1 MILLFSFMNVGCS
14 KDEPINSVDS
24 VDNSRPTLVF
34 SLRVADISI
43 GGTRALTEADENLI
57 KDVKLLLFDKD
68 DKLVEMP
75 DVELKSGGLTS
86 SVYTIEVEK
95 ESYGSAVLIANAGE
109 LIGEGF
115 VSANDEKTKET
126 ILSSLII
133 ESGKWNTVPDSPGY
147 MPIPMWGEVNNVEI
161 NRGANVTNVIT
172 FQMLRMLARI
182 NVAVKDDVD
191 FTLEDVR
198 LYNYYS
204 KGAVVP
210 ASNNLVENKAEV
222 KGVTIPEGAE
232 KPTNATQNP
241 YVYKAGEGETSLNNE
256 IYTFEAGVGNDD
268 EFLENTALVIGGK
281 YGKDAKVTYYRVD
294 FIANKE
300 YLPLLRNHSY
310 NVNVSN
316 VDGSGQSSPL
326 SAFESLESLLKAE
339 IAVWNDVDIDADL
352 GGNGGEPGNGD
363 NGDGE
368 DGGNGEDG
376 ENGSE
381 VEGGEDDGNNND
393 LPETV
398 RSESNSYIVKPY
410 ELIHI
415 PVSRANQSDLG
426 TQLNSGDNYTV
437 ELMWQDE
444 LSVVSEVFVVD
455 NGTDKRYI
463 AVQAAG
469 KHGNAVVAIK
479 KEGAILWSWHIW
491 VTDYNPSGEWMDRNL
506 GATSNTP
513 GDVGSLGLYYQWGRK
528 DPFPGSNSTKEG
540 GKAKT
545 IYNIDYNEVEVP
557 SKTTPQPASGGNN
570 LAIVIANP
578 TTYYKSHDWYG
589 GQGGVRN
596 NALWGS
602 GTTKSVY
609 DPCPE
614 GYRVP
619 SYTGEDLSV
628 PPWNTS
634 FSHGFVQEKHKSTVV
649 GIRND
654 DKGGFYP
661 LSGSMSASGVSVVEV
676 GTNGKYWSAT
686 VRSDVNRPYGFYFS
700 STLSSLDM
708 DSSNTSIF
716 ARSVRCIKE

>member
-1 MILLFSFMNVGCS
+1 MKKKNFIAVQAIVILLFSFMNVGCS

-57 KDVKLLLFDKD
+57 KDVKLLLFDNNNN
-68 DKLVEMP
+68 LVEMP
-75 DVELKSGGLTS
+75 DVELKSGGPTS

-95 ESYGSAVLIANAGE
+95 ESYGSAVLIANVGG
-109 LIGEGF
+109 LIDGGF
-115 VSANDEKTKET
+115 FSANNGKNKET
-126 ILSSLII
+126 ILTSLII
-133 ESGKWNTVPDSPGY
+133 ESGKWNAVPGSSGY
-147 MPIPMWGEVNNVEI
+147 MAIPMWGEVNSVEI

-198 LYNYYS
+198 LYNYYN

-210 ASNNLVENKAEV
+210 ASKNLVEDKAEV
-222 KGVTIPEGAE
+222 KVVTIPDGVE

-241 YVYKAGEGETSLNNE
+241 YVYKVGEGETSLINE
-256 IYTFEAGVGNDD
+256 IYTFEAEAGSD
-268 EFLENTALVIGGK
+268 EKFLENTALVIGGK
-281 YGKDAKVTYYRVD
+281 YGSDAKVTYYRVD
-294 FIANKE
+294 FIANEE

-326 SAFESLESLLKAE
+326 SAFESLESLLKVE

-352 GGNGGEPGNGD
+352 GGNGGEPGGD
-363 NGDGE
+363 VD
-368 DGGNGEDG
+368 DEDG

-381 VEGGEDDGNNND
+381 VEGGEDDGNNNE

-415 PVSRANQSDLG
+415 PVSRANQSDLS
-426 TQLNSGDNYTV
+426 TQLNSGENYTV

-491 VTDYNPSGEWMDRNL
+491 VTDYEPNGKWMDRNL
-506 GATSNTP
+506 GATNNEQGS
-513 GDVGSLGLYYQWGRK
+513 VGALGLYYQWGRK
-528 DPFPGSNSTKEG
+528 DPFPGSSSISLEHQQKNIYD
-540 GKAKT
+540 
-545 IYNIDYNEVEVP
+545 IYNKVVSIY
-557 SKTTPQPASGGNN
+557 KTNSIIPASGKNN
-570 LAIVIANP
+570 LTEATTNP
-578 TTYYKSHDWYG
+578 TTFYINYDWYG
-589 GQGGVRN
+589 GNGGPRN
-596 NALWGS
+596 NDLWGAN
-602 GTTKSVY
+602 GNKSVY

-619 SYTGEDLSV
+619 EFTDEKSGVDPWSDKTFTEFKHIAKIGYFGEDY
-628 PPWNTS
+628 
-634 FSHGFVQEKHKSTVV
+634 
-649 GIRND
+649 
-654 DKGGFYP
+654 GGFYP
-661 LSGSMSASGVSVVEV
+661 FAGEMGGAGASDGAITKVGSL
-676 GTNGKYWSAT
+676 GKYWTASA
-686 VRSDVNRPYGFYFS
+686 SDK
-700 STLSSLDM
+700 TALLLDLSS
-708 DSSNTSIF
+708 SVKRTTSPR
-716 ARSVRCIKE
+716 AYGLSVRCIKE